1 MLITHNESTRVTL
14 QTTLTLAAAATII
27 NLWLVVRISR
37 MRLSLKVMHG
47 DGDHPALL
55 HRMRAQANFIEHAPL
70 FLILVAA
77 IEMTGKG
84 ETWLAIVGALFM
96 LARVAHAFGMDRDAP
111 NPLRAGGIAVTLL
124 MELGLAVV
132 AILIALGRM

>member
-1 MLITHNESTRVTL
+1 VIL
-14 QTTLTLAAAATII
+14 QTTLSLAAAAIII

-37 MRLSLKVMHG
+37 MRLSLNVLQG
-47 DGDHPALL
+47 DGGNPQLL

-70 FLILVAA
+70 FLILLAA

-84 ETWLAIVGALFM
+84 NKWLAIVGSVFM
-96 LARVAHAFGMDRDAP
+96 LARVAHAIGMDRAAP

-124 MELGLAVV
+124 SELGLAVV
-132 AILIALGRM
+132 AVLIALGRI